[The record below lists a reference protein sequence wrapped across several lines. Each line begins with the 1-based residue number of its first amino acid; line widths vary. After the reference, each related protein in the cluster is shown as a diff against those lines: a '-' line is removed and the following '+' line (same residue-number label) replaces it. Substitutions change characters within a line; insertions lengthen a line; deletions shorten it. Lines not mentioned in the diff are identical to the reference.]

1 MISLKQPQKT
11 FPKAIPFT
19 KVLGPSIILLGLGL
33 GSGEVI
39 LWPFLTSNYGMGI
52 IWAAVI
58 GILFQF
64 FINMEIE
71 RYSLLRGESIIVGY
85 YRKFKYVTVWLLI
98 STFIPWIWP
107 GIVAASA
114 KIFSSMFNIPQF
126 NYIGIGLLVL
136 IGVILSAGKVLYKTI
151 ERFQTILIL
160 VSIPTIIFLT
170 YYLSDAKDYESLFK
184 GFIGQGSNYFL
195 IPAGISMATLLSAFA
210 YSGAA
215 GNLNLAQSYYIRE
228 KGYGMGKYVGRI
240 TGLFNSNKEK
250 VTISGYTFPITKESK
265 QEFKKWW
272 RIVNIEH
279 FLVFFLLGAVT
290 IVLLSFLS
298 YSTTHNLNGQFKDI
312 DFLFFE
318 SKAITD
324 KAGAFF
330 GTLFLLICGFT
341 LFGTQLTV
349 MDATSRILAETSV
362 ITWNKKLNE
371 NQIPKIYYIFL
382 WLQIIAGIVIFYINF
397 GQPLQL
403 LIIAAVLNAFA
414 MFVHTGLSLWT
425 NLTLLEKEFRP
436 SLPRTIFL
444 FIIFSTYG
452 IFSCYTI
459 YVEILKLI

>member
-1 MISLKQPQKT
+1 MISFKQPQKT
-11 FPKAIPFT
+11 FPKAISFG

-39 LWPFLTSNYGMGI
+39 LWPYLTSNYGMGI
-52 IWAAVI
+52 IWAAIV

-85 YRKFKYVTVWLLI
+85 YRKFKYITIWLLI

-107 GIVAASA
+107 GIVGASA
-114 KIFSSMFNIPQF
+114 KIFGTMFQISQF
-126 NYIGIGLLVL
+126 NYIGIFLLVL
-136 IGVILSAGKVLYKTI
+136 IGIILSAGKVLYKTI

-160 VSIPTIIFLT
+160 ISIPTIIFLSI
-170 YYLSDAKDYESLFK
+170 YLSDSKDYESLFK
-184 GFIGQGSNYFL
+184 GFIGQGNNYFL
-195 IPAGISMATLLSAFA
+195 IPAGISLATLLSAFA

-215 GNLNLAQSYYIRE
+215 GNLNLAQSYYVRE

-265 QEFKKWW
+265 REFKKWW

-279 FLVFFLLGAVT
+279 FLVFFLLGAST
-290 IVLLSFLS
+290 IVLLAFLS

-318 SKAITD
+318 SQAITD
-324 KAGAFF
+324 KAGNFF
-330 GTLFLLICGFT
+330 GTLFLLICAFT

-362 ITWNKKLNE
+362 ITFNKNLKE
-371 NQIPKIYYIFL
+371 NQIPKVYYIFL
-382 WLQIIAGIVIFYINF
+382 WLQIIAGIIIFYINF
-397 GQPLQL
+397 GQPLEL

-436 SLPRTIFL
+436 SLPRSIFL
-444 FIIFSTYG
+444 FIIFLTYG
-452 IFSCYTI
+452 SFSCYTI
-459 YVEILKLI
+459 YLEILKLI

>member
-1 MISLKQPQKT
+1 MISFKQPQKT
-11 FPKAIPFT
+11 FPKAISFS
-19 KVLGPSIILLGLGL
+19 KILGPSIILLGLGL

-39 LWPFLTSNYGMGI
+39 LWPYLTSNYGMGI

-85 YRKFKYVTVWLLI
+85 YRKFKYVTIWLLL

-114 KIFSSMFNIPQF
+114 KIFGSMFHIKEF
-126 NYIGIGLLVL
+126 NYIGIFLLL
-136 IGVILSAGKVLYKTI
+136 IIGTILSAGKILYKTI

-170 YYLSDAKDYESLFK
+170 LYLSDSKDYENLFK
-184 GFIGQGSNYFL
+184 GFVGQGDNYFL
-195 IPAGISMATLLSAFA
+195 IPAGISLATLLSAFA

-240 TGLFNSNKEK
+240 TGLFNSHKEK
-250 VTISGYTFPITKESK
+250 VTLSGYTFPINKDSK
-265 QEFKKWW
+265 REFKKWW
-272 RIVNIEH
+272 RIVNLEH
-279 FLVFFLLGAVT
+279 FLVFFLLGAIT

-318 SKAITD
+318 SNAISQ
-324 KAGAFF
+324 KAGNFF

-349 MDATSRILAETSV
+349 LDATSRILAETSV
-362 ITWNKKLNE
+362 ITFNKKLKE
-371 NQIPKIYYIFL
+371 KQIPKIYYIFL
-382 WLQIIAGIVIFYINF
+382 WLQILAGIIIFLINF
-397 GQPLQL
+397 GQPLEL

-436 SLPRTIFL
+436 SLPRIAFL
-444 FIIFSTYG
+444 FLIFSTYG

-459 YVEILKLI
+459 YIEILKLI